1 MTFEEILD
9 QATAMLQRRGRVA
22 YRTLKRQFQLDDEAL
37 EDLKIEL
44 IKAQCLAADEGGE
57 VLVWTGARAP
67 APVRDAESPPGQR
80 QEMPRPAGPLAAPLS
95 PIAYT
100 PRHLAERIR
109 AEQVAL
115 EARGAP
121 DGERK
126 TITALFADIKGSMD
140 LLEDLDPEE
149 ARCIVDPALTLMMQA
164 VHRYEGYVAQS
175 LGDGIFA
182 LFGAPIAHEDH
193 PQRALYAA
201 LRMQEALRQYAETL
215 RREHGV
221 NLEIRVG
228 VNTGEVVLRSIRTDD
243 LHTDYVPIGHA
254 TSLAARLQSLAS
266 GGAIVVSAPTYR
278 LTEGFFTFTSL
289 GTAQVKGV
297 SEPVEM
303 YEVAG
308 VGPLRTRL
316 QMAEHRGLVRFV
328 GRQHELEQMQ
338 RALELAQGGH
348 GQIVAVVGEPGVGKS
363 RLCYEFKLRAL
374 RGCLVL
380 ETFAVSHGKADPY
393 LPLIELLKNYFQITP
408 QDDERGRREKVTG
421 RVLTLD
427 PHLDDTLPYLFAL
440 LEITDPTAA
449 LAQMDPQ
456 VRRQRTFEA
465 IKRLFVRES
474 LNQPVL
480 LLMEDLHWLD
490 RETQAWLDLLSEGV
504 VTARFLLLVNYRPEY
519 QHAWASRTYY
529 TQLRLDSLG
538 PAEAEE
544 LFTALL
550 GEDTGVIGRSPLQS
564 LKHLILAKTEGNP
577 FFIEEIL
584 QALFEQGV
592 LVRDPAGGPG
602 FTPAS
607 LITSLTEIHLPP
619 TMQGVLAA
627 RIDRLPP
634 EEKALLQT
642 LAVLGKEFA
651 LSLLTRV
658 VEQPEDE
665 LQRLLAHLR
674 AAEFIYEQP
683 TFPEPEYTFKHA
695 LTQEVAYNALL
706 LERRR
711 GLHERTGQAI
721 EALFPSQL
729 AEHYGALAHHYRRS
743 GNVGK
748 AVEYLQRAGQQAVQR
763 SAHAEAISHV
773 TTALDLLRTLP
784 DTIERGRQELVLQTT
799 LAQACKA
806 IKGMASP
813 EVERAATRAR
823 ELGQQVGETRQ
834 LFPVLAMLEGVYRL
848 RAELTMARELAEQL
862 LRLAQCTQ
870 EPVHLA
876 QAHTTLGTT
885 LYTLGELVAAR
896 VHLEQAKAIYGSQSH
911 GSQELHSLPGPWV
924 SCLSYAAWVLWLLG
938 YPEQALERSQE
949 VLVLAKEQDHPSGLA
964 QALLWAA
971 GLHQF
976 RRERAEAQA
985 RAEAAMSLST
995 EQGFPNWLAIASM
1008 QRGWALAA
1016 QGHVEEGIAQILQGL
1031 AAMRAAGVALGRAH
1045 WLTLLAEA
1053 YGYVGQTQEGLNV
1066 LTEALTTVHN
1076 CGGRWWEAELYRL
1089 KGELLLQ
1096 SGLQGLASEVLTPD
1110 TERQTRD
1117 TEAEACFRQA
1127 LEIARRQQAK
1137 SLELRAAMSLS
1148 RLWQQQ
1154 GKGPEARALLAPIYG
1169 WFTEGFDTADLQDAK
1184 SLLEAL
1190 T

>member
-1 MTFEEILD
+1 
-9 QATAMLQRRGRVA
+9 
-22 YRTLKRQFQLDDEAL
+22 
-37 EDLKIEL
+37 
-44 IKAQCLAADEGGE
+44 
-57 VLVWTGARAP
+57 
-67 APVRDAESPPGQR
+67 
-80 QEMPRPAGPLAAPLS
+80 
-95 PIAYT
+95 
-100 PRHLAERIR
+100 LAERIR
-109 AEQVAL
+109 AEQMVL

-149 ARCIVDPALTLMMQA
+149 ARRIVDPALTLMMAA

-201 LRMQEALRQYAETL
+201 LRMQDALRRYAETL

-278 LTEGFFTFTSL
+278 LTEGFFTFIPL
-289 GTAQVKGV
+289 GTAQIKGV
-297 SEPVEM
+297 SEPVEI

-308 VGPLRTRL
+308 VGPLRTKL
-316 QMAEHRGLVRFV
+316 QVAMHRGLARFV
-328 GRQHELEQMQ
+328 GRQRELEQMQ
-338 RALELAQGGH
+338 QALALAQGGH

-363 RLCYEFKLRAL
+363 RLCYECKLRAP

-380 ETFAVSHGKADPY
+380 ETFSVSHGKADPY

-421 RVLTLD
+421 RVLALD
-427 PHLDDTLPYLFAL
+427 RHLEDTLPYLFAL
-440 LEITDPTAA
+440 LGIADPTAA
-449 LAQMDPQ
+449 LVQMDPQ
-456 VRRQRTFEA
+456 IRRQRTFEA

-480 LLMEDLHWLD
+480 LIMEDLHWLD
-490 RETQAWLDLLSEGV
+490 RETQAWLALLSEGV
-504 VTARFLLLVNYRPEY
+504 ATARLLLLVNYRPEY
-519 QHAWASRTYY
+519 RHAWASGTSY
-529 TQLRLDSLG
+529 TQLRLEPLG
-538 PAEAEE
+538 QAEAEE
-544 LFTALL
+544 LLTALL
-550 GEDTGVIGRSPLQS
+550 GDDAGATGRSPLQH
-564 LKHLILAKTEGNP
+564 LKHLILVKTEGNP
-577 FFIEEIL
+577 FFMEEIV
-584 QALFEQGV
+584 QALCEQGV
-592 LVRDPAGGPG
+592 LVRNPAGGPG

-607 LITSLTEIHLPP
+607 RITVPTEFQLPP
-619 TMQGVLAA
+619 TVQGVLAA

-665 LQRLLAHLR
+665 VQRLLAHLR
-674 AAEFIYEQP
+674 TAEFIYEQP
-683 TFPEPEYTFKHA
+683 AFPEPEYTFKHA

-711 GLHERTGQAI
+711 ELHERTGQAI
-721 EALFPSQL
+721 EALFPSRL
-729 AEHYGALAHHYRRS
+729 AEHYGALARHYSRS
-743 GNVGK
+743 GNAGK
-748 AVEYLQRAGQQAVQR
+748 AVEYLQLAGQQAVQR

-784 DTIERGRQELVLQTT
+784 DTLERGQQELVLQTT
-799 LAQACKA
+799 LAQVWRVT
-806 IKGMASP
+806 KGVASP
-813 EVERAATRAR
+813 EVERATTRAR
-823 ELGQQVGETRQ
+823 ELCQQVGETRQ
-834 LFPVLAMLEGVYRL
+834 LFSVLLMLEAVYRL
-848 RAELTMARELAEQL
+848 RAELATARELAEQL
-862 LRLAQCTQ
+862 LRLAQRTQ

-876 QAHTTLGTT
+876 QAHATLGAT

-896 VHLEQAKAIYGSQSH
+896 VHLEQVMVIYGSQSRC
-911 GSQELHSLPGPWV
+911 SQALASLHAPWVWV
-924 SCLSYAAWVLWLLG
+924 SCLSYTAWLLWLLG
-938 YPEQALERSQE
+938 YPAQALEKSQQA
-949 VLVLAKEQDHPSGLA
+949 LTLAQEQAYPFRLA

-985 RAEAAMSLST
+985 RAEAAMILST
-995 EQGFPNWLAIASM
+995 ERGFPDWLAVATM
-1008 QRGWALAA
+1008 QRGLALAA
-1016 QGHVEEGIAQILQGL
+1016 QGHGEEGMAQIHQGL
-1031 AAMRAAGVALGRAH
+1031 AAIRATGVELGRPH
-1045 WLTLLAEA
+1045 WLALLAEA
-1053 YGYVGQTQEGLNV
+1053 YGYMGQPQEGLSV
-1066 LTEALTTVHN
+1066 LAEALTTVHN
-1076 CGGRWWEAELYRL
+1076 RGGRWWEAELYRL

-1096 SGLQGLASEVLTPD
+1096 PVVQGLGSGGLTPD
-1110 TERQTRD
+1110 AGLQTRD
-1117 TEAEACFRQA
+1117 AEAEACFRQA
-1127 LEIARRQQAK
+1127 LDIARPQQAK
-1137 SLELRAAMSLS
+1137 SLELRAAISLS
-1148 RLWQQQ
+1148 RLWQRQ
-1154 GKGPEARALLAPIYG
+1154 GKRAEAYELLAPVYG
-1169 WFTEGFDTADLQDAK
+1169 WFTEGFETADLQEAK
-1184 SLLEAL
+1184 ALLEAL
-1190 T
+1190 A